1 MPVSERGATGT
12 PGYAWNFTPRQLMG
26 VSLTL
31 FALSIAFTI
40 VALLM
45 HDEIV
50 GAKVSYDSNRLHT
63 DESEPLTFNVVHF
76 ESGGDF
82 FDPDQ
87 PDRLTVPRTGC
98 YHVQAQV
105 TVLGSGY
112 DENGRQGRGN
122 PPSRDFVIA
131 IKRNGNP
138 TDYVAADYLSNELR
152 ISAQLN
158 HTGTVQCFAEG
169 DFVQLFVTGNRF
181 VESNWPATGGS
192 VSPVLYMVYVGS
204 AP

>member
-1 MPVSERGATGT
+1 MIDVA
-12 PGYAWNFTPRQLMG
+12 LI
-26 VSLTL
+26 L
-31 FALSIAFTI
+31 FALSIAFTT
-40 VALLM
+40 VTLLI
-45 HDEIV
+45 DDNIV
-50 GAKVSYDSNRLHT
+50 GAKVSYDTNRLHT

-82 FDPDQ
+82 FDENQ

-112 DENGRQGRGN
+112 DESGRQGIGN

-138 TDYVAADYLSNELR
+138 TDFVAADYLSNELR

-158 HTGTVQCFAEG
+158 HTGTVQCFEEG
-169 DFVQLFVTGNRF
+169 DYVQLFVTGNRF
-181 VESNWPATGGS
+181 IESNWPATGGS

-204 AP
+204 LP